1 MLNPKR
7 RNLSCEHFDDPAK
20 ISEVVAEYDA
30 YLRRLSGP
38 LLDRFD
44 LRVGVARP
52 DVDDLLATGGGE
64 PTAAVAL
71 RVESARALAVERA
84 GTLNANISPSRLDEL
99 APLHPAA
106 RARLRTQLEREL
118 LTGRGYHR
126 IRRVART
133 IADLQG
139 GHDLVLE
146 EHVVMALNL
155 RVRLSV
161 SSRERVA

>member
-1 MLNPKR
+1 
-7 RNLSCEHFDDPAK
+7 
-20 ISEVVAEYDA
+20 V
-30 YLRRLSGP
+30 
-38 LLDRFD
+38 
-44 LRVGVARP
+44 
-52 DVDDLLATGGGE
+52 
-64 PTAAVAL
+64 
-71 RVESARALAVERA
+71 
-84 GTLNANISPSRLDEL
+84 LNANIPPSRLDEL
-99 APLHPAA
+99 APLHPDA
-106 RARLRTQLEREL
+106 RARLRTELEREL

-139 GHDLVLE
+139 GDELVRD